1 MRLEVINGGI
11 CAVKG
16 VRAYGVREG
25 SKGLALIEGEGK
37 ATGAFTTIKTQA
49 APVIFTKKQLESGR
63 ISAIIANSGC
73 ANSFTGERGMRNAV
87 KMAELVSSCL
97 GVDEDAVAVASTGAI
112 GLQLD
117 MGVIERQLGEVAE
130 ELTSAAK
137 GSTTAAKAIMTTDTF
152 HKESAVRIIETG
164 DTEPV
169 VIGGIAKGSGMIS
182 PHMTTAT
189 MLSFI
194 YTDADLDG
202 DVLSKSL
209 GEAVDNSFNMTVVDG
224 DMSTND
230 MVLLVATGKGGKIGE
245 EDFKA
250 GLTFVCQELAKQIAR
265 DGEGAT
271 KFIEVTVRG
280 APSDADARAA
290 ARAIVRSPL
299 IKSAVFGERAD
310 LTCGRIIAAVGSA
323 VLTEDIDLERI
334 SISLKGAKAVL
345 AVDNGK
351 FIDLSGM
358 VRDIMKAKEIVIDV
372 DLGTGGEAAATAWGC
387 DLTCDYVKLNAA
399 YH

>member
-1 MRLEVINGGI
+1 MKLEVINGGL

-16 VRAYGVREG
+16 VRAYGIKEG
-25 SKGLALIEGEGK
+25 SKGLAIIEGAGK

-49 APVIFTKKQLESGR
+49 APVRFTKKQLESGR

-73 ANSFTGERGMRNAV
+73 ANSFTGEQGMRDAAT
-87 KMAELVSSCL
+87 MAKLAASCL
-97 GVDEDAVAVASTGAI
+97 NVATDAVAVASTGPI
-112 GLQLD
+112 GMQLD
-117 MGVIERQLGEVAE
+117 MDLIERQLGEVAE
-130 ELTSAAK
+130 RLTSEVE
-137 GSTTAAKAIMTTDTF
+137 GSRTAAKAIMTTDTF
-152 HKESAVRIIETG
+152 HKESAVRIIDTG
-164 DTEPV
+164 DVEPV
-169 VIGGIAKGSGMIS
+169 VIGGIAKGSGMIA

-194 YTDADLDG
+194 YTDADVEG
-202 DVLSKSL
+202 DVLSRSL

-230 MVLLVATGKGGKIGE
+230 MVLLVATGKGGKIRE

-250 GLTFVCQELAKQIAR
+250 GLTFVCQELAKAIAR

-271 KFIEVTVRG
+271 KFIEVRIRG
-280 APSDADARAA
+280 ASSDADARAA

-323 VLTEDIDLERI
+323 VTTEDIDLEKI
-334 SISLKGAKAVL
+334 SISLKGAKEVL
-345 AVDNGK
+345 AVDNGA
-351 FIDLSGM
+351 FVDLSGV
-358 VRDIMKAKEIVIDV
+358 VRDLMKAKEIVIDV

>member
-1 MRLEVINGGI
+1 MEEINGGI

-25 SKGLALIEGEGK
+25 SKGLALIEGEGS
-37 ATGAFTTIKTQA
+37 ATGTFTTIKTQA
-49 APVIFTKKQLESGR
+49 APVRFTKKQLELSGR
-63 ISAIIANSGC
+63 VSAIIANSGC
-73 ANSFTGERGMRNAV
+73 ANSFTGEQGMRNADT
-87 KMAELVSSCL
+87 MAALAASYLGVAKDTIAVSS
-97 GVDEDAVAVASTGAI
+97 TGPI
-112 GLQLD
+112 GMQLD
-117 MGVIERQLGEVAE
+117 MDLIERQLEEVAE
-130 ELTSAAK
+130 GLTSEVE
-137 GSTTAAKAIMTTDTF
+137 GSTAAAKAIMTTDTF
-152 HKESAVRIIETG
+152 HKESAVRIATG

-169 VIGGIAKGSGMIS
+169 AIGGIAKGSGMIS

-194 YTDADLDG
+194 YTDADLEG
-202 DVLSKSL
+202 DVLSRSL
-209 GEAVDNSFNMTVVDG
+209 QEAVDNSFNMTVVDG

-230 MVLLVATGKGGKIGE
+230 MVLLVATGKSGGKISE

-271 KFIEVTVRG
+271 KFIEVRVRG

-323 VLTEDIDLERI
+323 VTTEDIDLDGI
-334 SISLKGAKAVL
+334 SISLKGAKGIL
-345 AVDNGK
+345 AVDNGE
-351 FIDLSGM
+351 FIDLSG
-358 VRDIMKAKEIVIDV
+358 VERDILKAKEIFVDV
-372 DLGTGGEAAATAWGC
+372 DLGTGGEAEATAWGC